1 MKLPK
6 VSDVMQKLLY
16 LFLVFF
22 LFGNTINL
30 SAQKETSTLKVK
42 LTNFKKNGHMVR
54 VGLCNTPDDWLKT
67 GIDGKTAL
75 VKNGDA
81 TVVFE
86 NLPKGNYAV
95 SCYYDE
101 NGNEELDTGFLG
113 IPNEPYAFS
122 NNPSTMFG
130 PPKWEKSMIT
140 IKEGTQ
146 EIN

>member
-1 MKLPK
+1 
-6 VSDVMQKLLY
+6 MQKSIY

-30 SAQKETSTLKVK
+30 LSQNETSTLKVK
-42 LTNFKKNGHMVR
+42 LTNFKESGHMVR
-54 VGLCNTPDDWLKT
+54 VGLCNTPEDWLKT
-67 GIDGKTAL
+67 GIDGKATL
-75 VKNGDA
+75 VKNGEA
-81 TVVFE
+81 TVIFK
-86 NLPKGNYAV
+86 NLPKGNYAL

-130 PPKWEKSMIT
+130 PPKWEKSLIEVKESIKEIT
-140 IKEGTQ
+140 IKF
-146 EIN
+146 